1 MSQDTFS
8 LYLQDALKQTE
19 PQMLIFVFTRLV
31 LDDNATAEQRLAFE
45 QGEGGRLLP
54 VSCAYRVPAELS
66 DFNDLKSISGLI
78 DKPWDVVFISSIIE
92 PSSQQPVSGDV
103 NQVLQG
109 IFYFFASGQFQLFL
123 ALNQQGEQ
131 LSFD

>member
-1 MSQDTFS
+1 MSRDTFS

-45 QGEGGRLLP
+45 QDEGGRLLP
-54 VSCAYRVPAELS
+54 VSCAYRLPAELS
-66 DFNDLKSISGLI
+66 DFNALNGISGSV
-78 DKPWDVVFISSIIE
+78 DRTWDVVFISSIIE
-92 PSSQQPVSGDV
+92 PSSQKPVSVDV

-109 IFYFFASGQFQLFL
+109 MIDFVASGQVKQFL
-123 ALNQQGEQ
+123 ALDKQGEQ

>member
-19 PQMLIFVFTRLV
+19 PQLLIFVFTRLV

-54 VSCAYRVPAELS
+54 VSCAYRLPAELS
-66 DFNDLKSISGLI
+66 DFNDMNSVSGLI

-92 PSSQQPVSGDV
+92 PSSQQPVSVDV

-109 IFYFFASGQFQLFL
+109 MIDFVASGQVQQFL
-123 ALNQQGEQ
+123 ALDQKGDR